1 MSRRH
6 NKPDGQS
13 RVCTQTTSAHCSKWN
28 PQRAHR
34 LCLSAVCPC
43 SPCAALASTGSSR
56 RDRDTL
62 SHFTRLCAKVPL
74 LQSNAPAKEQLT
86 QIVFGSLAE
95 LRATEDRTAELCT
108 GSLSTA
114 GCALCSWKQKA
125 FCEACG
131 TDFAKTQSVQ
141 PCSHARSRADTKA
154 R

>member
-1 MSRRH
+1 V
-6 NKPDGQS
+6 Q
-13 RVCTQTTSAHCSKWN
+13 QTSSAT
-28 PQRAHR
+28 QRAHR
-34 LCLSAVCPC
+34 AHPVHSF
-43 SPCAALASTGSSR
+43 CAALASTGSSR

-131 TDFAKTQSVQ
+131 TDFAKTQSVHR
-141 PCSHARSRADTKA
+141 CAHARSRGLESAL